1 MQSICLNYRLQQ
13 LFSCLFF
20 ADGRQLISAAREGV
34 RGSSSIIPCAL
45 LQGGGEVV
53 EVRIMAV
60 RCVRHFIESSLQPY
74 ELSIVICPITL
85 ILRFYF

>member
-45 LQGGGEVV
+45 LQGGEVV
-53 EVRIMAV
+53 EARTMAV
-60 RCVRHFIESSLQPY
+60 HYVRHFLESSLQPY